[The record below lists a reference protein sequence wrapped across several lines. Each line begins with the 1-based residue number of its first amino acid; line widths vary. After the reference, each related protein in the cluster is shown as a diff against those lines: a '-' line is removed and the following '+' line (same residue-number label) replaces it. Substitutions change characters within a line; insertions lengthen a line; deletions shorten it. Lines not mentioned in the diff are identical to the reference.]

1 MFGISKKTAIKAS
14 VAAFVSMAISL
25 SAALI
30 LVPILGGHPDGPGF
44 WMSVVC
50 PLAIAWPASAY
61 QFHQNENMRAARDA
75 VAVMPAELERLH
87 LELTAAHEELR
98 QKSRIDALTGGLN
111 RETFLAEL
119 EKRSASAQS
128 SALLIADADHFKR
141 INDTF
146 GHQCGDAALRGIGNA
161 IAATLRPR
169 DFWGRIGGEEFAIFL
184 SGTDAQT
191 ALAIADMIRLAT
203 LAVDLQADGEKVP
216 LSISIGGAFAAS
228 GFESRTLIASAD
240 RRLYRAKRAGRNRIA
255 FEDDTEEEAA

>member
-1 MFGISKKTAIKAS
+1 MFRISKKTAIKAS
-14 VAAFVSMAISL
+14 IAAIVSMAISL

-50 PLAIAWPASAY
+50 PLVIAWPASAY
-61 QFHQNENMRAARDA
+61 QFNQNEQVRAARDA
-75 VAVMPAELERLH
+75 VAGMHSELERLH
-87 LELTAAHEELR
+87 RELTAAHEELR
-98 QKSRIDALTGGLN
+98 QKSRFDALTGGLN

-119 EKRSASAQS
+119 EAKGGSVQP

-146 GHQCGDAALRGIGNA
+146 GHQCGDAALRGIGLA
-161 IAATLRPR
+161 IASTLRPR

-184 SGTDAQT
+184 AGADTEM

-203 LAVDLQADGEKVP
+203 LAVDLHADGERVP
-216 LSISIGGAFAAS
+216 LSISIGGAVASS
-228 GFESRTLIASAD
+228 GFESRTLIANAD
-240 RRLYRAKRAGRNRIA
+240 RRLYSAKRAGRNRIVL
-255 FEDDTEEEAA
+255 EDDSEEEAA